1 MILFIF
7 EGAKYEPP
15 LYDGIKALFFPR
27 ATDQIICSFCSSIY
41 TFYKRLK
48 DEFGEFADVVDVL
61 KTELEKTDPE
71 NQLFK
76 CKSSDFE
83 SVYLFF
89 DYDFYRGDLETKN
102 AQVRELLEYFNEETD
117 NGRLYVSYPMIESIQ
132 YTKELPDSQFHTYA
146 VKREDSVGEKF
157 KKVARR
163 FCAYD
168 GYAFLKDAEN
178 WRGLVEQ
185 HAMKANLL
193 TKDVHGWPLV
203 KDDVAQMP
211 LFEAQLEKHVLPNDE
226 VVILNAFPMFL
237 YEYFPKDKFE
247 KAEEQEIEEE
257 DV

>member
-71 NQLFK
+71 NKLFK

-89 DYDFYRGDLETKN
+89 DYDFYRDDLETKN

-117 NGRLYVSYPMIESIQ
+117 SDRLYVSYPMIESIQ
-132 YTKELPDSQFHTYA
+132 YTKELPDSHFHTYS
-146 VKREDSVGEKF
+146 VKREDSVGKIF
-157 KKVARR
+157 KKAARR

-193 TKDVHGWPLV
+193 TKGVHNWPLA

-211 LFEAQLEKHVLPNDE
+211 LFEAQLEKHVLTNDE
-226 VVILNAFPMFL
+226 VAILNAFPMFL
-237 YEYFPKDKFE
+237 YEYFPKDKF
-247 KAEEQEIEEE
+247 KAAEELEIEE
-257 DV
+257 

>member
-15 LYDGIKALFFPR
+15 LYNGIKALFFPR

-71 NQLFK
+71 NKLFK
-76 CKSSDFE
+76 CKSSDIE

-102 AQVRELLEYFNEETD
+102 AQVLELLEYFNEETD
-117 NGRLYVSYPMIESIQ
+117 SGRLYVSYPMIESIQ
-132 YTKELPDSQFHTYA
+132 YTKELPDAQFHTYS
-146 VKREDSVGEKF
+146 VKREDSVGVIF
-157 KKVARR
+157 KKAARR

-193 TKDVHGWPLV
+193 TKGVYDWPLA

-211 LFEAQLEKHVLPNDE
+211 LFEAQLEKHVLTNDE
-226 VVILNAFPMFL
+226 VAILNAFPMFL
-237 YEYFPKDKFE
+237 YEYFPKDKFKAAE
-247 KAEEQEIEEE
+247 KLEIEE
-257 DV
+257 